1 MKKISILDRLVLLA
15 TAHAAGFQIIK
26 GLEGCGFWPSLYFT
40 ITFGAIILSCLLLIL
55 FGFDILGH
63 RMVVVAATLIPLS
76 LSTGIVSVYL
86 PRFHAAYATFAA
98 AGFILIVVTR
108 IFSTDRTATVALVWI
123 HGIAGLMI
131 FAAPLILSI
140 NGITPP
146 LFALVG
152 IGGGVNGLA
161 GLLLAFL
168 RMDRP
173 LLSQE
178 RIYSLM
184 PALLLFTTALF
195 LIGMSAD

>member
-1 MKKISILDRLVLLA
+1 MKKISILHRLILLA
-15 TAHAAGFQIIK
+15 AAHMAGYQIIK
-26 GLEGCGFWPSLYFT
+26 GLEGFGVWPSLYFT
-40 ITFGAIILSCLLLIL
+40 IAFGAIILSCLLLIL

-86 PRFHAAYATFAA
+86 PRFHAVYATFAA

-108 IFSTDRTATVALVWI
+108 IFSTDRTATIALAWI

-131 FAAPLILSI
+131 FVAPLILSI
-140 NGITPP
+140 NGTTQP

-152 IGGGVNGLA
+152 IGGAVNGLA

-184 PALLLFTTALF
+184 PLLLLVTTVLF
-195 LIGMSAD
+195 VIGLFGI